1 MADARHLTMAEL
13 EAGLDTIR
21 QAPCDEGVLRL
32 IVRRPRGEER
42 ETLTEGR
49 LDLCQG
55 LVGDNWATRGS
66 QSTEDGAADPQRQL
80 TVMNVRSV
88 ALVAGEEGRWPL
100 AGDQLY
106 LDMDL
111 GTANLPPGTRLA
123 LGSAVIEVTAPL
135 HTGCKKFVARFGK
148 DAMLF
153 VNSPVG
159 RQLCLR
165 GINARVVRPG
175 VIRVGDVARKV
186 RGAGL

>member
-13 EAGLDTIR
+13 EAGLETIR
-21 QAPCDEGVLRL
+21 LAPRDEGLLRL
-32 IVRRPRGEER
+32 IVRRPQGGER
-42 ETLTEGR
+42 ELLTEGR

-55 LVGDNWATRGS
+55 LVGDNWATRGCPL
-66 QSTEDGAADPQRQL
+66 TDDGNADPLRQL
-80 TVMNVRSV
+80 TVMNVRAV
-88 ALVAGEEGRWPL
+88 ALVAAEEARWPL

-111 GTANLPPGTRLA
+111 STANLPPGTRLA
-123 LGSAVIEVTAPL
+123 LGSAIIEITAPP

-153 VNSPVG
+153 VNSLVG
-159 RQLCLR
+159 RELCLR
-165 GINARVVRPG
+165 GINTRVVRPG

-186 RGAGL
+186 